1 MKKFIITHPKSVALP
16 YPDMSNMRSGVG
28 KEFTCPECEEGTL
41 EYIECDND
49 NDVSEIL
56 YECNVCHMPHRLKL
70 TFEGS
75 EE

>member
-1 MKKFIITHPKSVALP
+1 MTKYIITNPKPINLP
-16 YPDMSNMRSGVG
+16 YPDMSNMRGGFG
-28 KEFTCPECEEGTL
+28 KEYICPECQEGVL
-41 EYIECDND
+41 KFIECDND

-70 TFEGS
+70 IFEGS